1 MLRLISFLVAL
12 AALAF
17 GVAWLVDRPGEV
29 SVRWLGQDIETTM
42 PVVLGLALVVAI
54 SAVVLWGLVRYLWRT
69 PGRARGARSARQR
82 RKGYEALTRGL
93 VAAGAGDLRAARK
106 ASDEVGRR
114 LPHEPLGLLL
124 QAQVAQLGG
133 DRAGAET
140 AFVRMAE
147 RPETRLLGLRGLHI
161 EARRR
166 DDAEAAH
173 EYAREAHR
181 LAALPWAGE
190 ALVRHETAAANWA
203 AALETVEA
211 NARARTIDAATAE
224 RQRAVLETAIAQEI
238 ELTDPEGALRRA
250 RQAVARAPDLVPA
263 VALAARLLARN
274 GSMKAGAKMIERA
287 WSQAP
292 HPDLAAAYLDMRPGD
307 SNADRHARAKH
318 LARRAPE
325 HAESAMML
333 ATTAL
338 AMRDFAGARAAMA
351 PLVADGERPA
361 ARACLLMAEIE
372 EKEHGQTGLARQWLA
387 RSARARRDPAW
398 IADGIVSK
406 RWAPASPVTGKLD
419 AFRWTTPIEQAGVA
433 PPEPVLAPISATPV
447 KPDQPLLIDLAEP
460 APSAAEPAEAP
471 QATPAREEPE
481 AKPEPAD
488 GAALAAE
495 PAAARPVVF
504 PMPAPPDDPGP
515 KPKADKPGRLI

>member
-29 SVRWLGQDIETTM
+29 SVRWLGHDIETTM
-42 PVVLGLALVVAI
+42 PVVLGLALLVAI
-54 SAVVLWGLVRYLWRT
+54 SAIVLWGLLRALWRS

-114 LPHEPLGLLL
+114 LPREPLGLLL

-133 DRAGAET
+133 DRDAAQT

-190 ALVRHETAAANWA
+190 ALVRHETAASNWA

-211 NARARTIDAATAE
+211 NARARTLDPATAE
-224 RQRAVLETAIAQEI
+224 RQRAVLETAIAQES
-238 ELTDPEGALRRA
+238 ELTDPEGALRLA
-250 RQAVARAPDLVPA
+250 RQAVARAPDLAPA
-263 VALAARLLARN
+263 VALAGRLLARH
-274 GSMKAGAKMIERA
+274 GSMKAGARMIERA
-287 WSQAP
+287 WAQGP

-307 SNADRHARAKH
+307 SNADRHARAKN

-325 HAESAMML
+325 HPESRMML

-338 AMRDFAGARAAMA
+338 AMRDFAAARAAMA
-351 PLVADGERPA
+351 PLIANGQRPT

-372 EKEHGQTGLARQWLA
+372 EKEHGETGLAREWLA
-387 RSARARRDPAW
+387 RSGRARRDPAW
-398 IADGIVSK
+398 IADGVVSK

-419 AFRWTTPIEQAGVA
+419 AFRWTTPVEQAGIA
-433 PPEPVLAPISATPV
+433 PPEPVLAPVAEPSA
-447 KPDQPLLIDLAEP
+447 KPAAPLLIDLAEP
-460 APSAAEPAEAP
+460 DAAANAPEQQAP
-471 QATPAREEPE
+471 QSAKTETLNGAPTPA
-481 AKPEPAD
+481 
-488 GAALAAE
+488 G
-495 PAAARPVVF
+495 ARPVVF

-515 KPKADKPGRLI
+515 KPKEEKSGRMI